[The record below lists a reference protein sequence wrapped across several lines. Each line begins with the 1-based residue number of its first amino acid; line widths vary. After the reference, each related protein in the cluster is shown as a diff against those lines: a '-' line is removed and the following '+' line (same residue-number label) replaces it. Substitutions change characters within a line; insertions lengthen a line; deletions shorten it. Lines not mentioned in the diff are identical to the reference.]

1 MVNSNNEVIILMK
14 SLIRWTATLGLVG
27 TTMLTSLLGSY
38 SKALALPEE
47 QIVKTLQS
55 VPVFAIADDQGVPL
69 IAVEKEQKFTGV
81 FISKQD
87 AQNFFERLKKENPE
101 VASKVKV
108 QAVSLAQVY
117 KMQTSQTDQNRLI
130 IDFVPKESEV
140 ESAKKLLS
148 ERGQQYQGG
157 VPLFVPK
164 AGKESNF
171 LVVNRNNQDFIPF
184 FFEKAAALQMV
195 EQYKKANPAEAATVK
210 IDVIPLESVIATLQ
224 QSNDEALTKILLYP
238 SQETIDFIRANSN
251 QNAPNQPPA
260 NQPRPNNNT
269 NNPPAPN
276 R

>member
-1 MVNSNNEVIILMK
+1 MK
-14 SLIRWTATLGLVG
+14 SLIRWTATFGLVG

-87 AQNFFERLKKENPE
+87 AQNFFEQLKKENPE

-171 LVVNRNNQDFIPF
+171 LVINRNNQDFIPF

-210 IDVIPLESVIATLQ
+210 IDVIPLENVIATLQ

-251 QNAPNQPPA
+251 QKAPNQPPA

>member
-1 MVNSNNEVIILMK
+1 MK

-87 AQNFFERLKKENPE
+87 AQNFFEQLKKENPE

-117 KMQTSQTDQNRLI
+117 KMQTSQTQQNRLI

-171 LVVNRNNQDFIPF
+171 LVISRNNQDFIPF

-269 NNPPAPN
+269 NNRPAPN

>member
-1 MVNSNNEVIILMK
+1 MK

-69 IAVEKEQKFTGV
+69 IAVGEKEQKFTGV

-108 QAVSLAQVY
+108 RPVSLADVY
-117 KMQTSQTDQNRLI
+117 RMQTSQTEQNRLI
-130 IDFVPKESEV
+130 VDFVPKESEV

-164 AGKESNF
+164 AGKEGSF
-171 LVVNRNNQDFIPF
+171 LMIRPNNQDVIPF
-184 FFEKAAALQMV
+184 FFEKATALQMV
-195 EQYKKANPAEAATVK
+195 EQYKKDNPAEAATVK
-210 IDVIPLESVIATLQ
+210 IDVVPLETVISSLQ
-224 QSNDEALTKILLYP
+224 QSNDEFFTKIILFP
-238 SQETIDFIRANSN
+238 SQEMLNFIRANIN

-269 NNPPAPN
+269 STPPAPN

>member
-1 MVNSNNEVIILMK
+1 
-14 SLIRWTATLGLVG
+14 
-27 TTMLTSLLGSY
+27 
-38 SKALALPEE
+38 
-47 QIVKTLQS
+47 
-55 VPVFAIADDQGVPL
+55 
-69 IAVEKEQKFTGV
+69 
-81 FISKQD
+81 
-87 AQNFFERLKKENPE
+87 

-148 ERGQQYQGG
+148 ERGQPYQGG

-171 LVVNRNNQDFIPF
+171 LVINRNNQDFIPF

-260 NQPRPNNNT
+260 KP
-269 NNPPAPN
+269 
-276 R
+276 

>member
-1 MVNSNNEVIILMK
+1 MK

-69 IAVEKEQKFTGV
+69 IAVGEKEQKFTGV

-171 LVVNRNNQDFIPF
+171 LVINRNNQDFIPF

-251 QNAPNQPPA
+251 QNAPNQAPA

-269 NNPPAPN
+269 NNRPAPN

>member
-1 MVNSNNEVIILMK
+1 MK

-69 IAVEKEQKFTGV
+69 IAVEKEQKFTPV
-81 FISKQD
+81 FISQQD

-108 QAVSLAQVY
+108 QPVSLAQVY
-117 KMQTSQTDQNRLI
+117 KMQASQTEQNRLI
-130 IDFVPKESEV
+130 VDFVPKESEV

-164 AGKESNF
+164 AGKEGSF
-171 LVVNRNNQDFIPF
+171 LMIRPNNQDVIPF
-184 FFEKAAALQMV
+184 FFEKATALQMV
-195 EQYKKANPAEAATVK
+195 EQYKKDNPAEAATVK
-210 IDVIPLESVIATLQ
+210 IDVVPLETVISSLQ
-224 QSNDEALTKILLYP
+224 QSNDEFFTKIILFP
-238 SQETIDFIRANSN
+238 SQEMLNFIRANIN

-269 NNPPAPN
+269 NNRPAPN

>member
-1 MVNSNNEVIILMK
+1 MK

-69 IAVEKEQKFTGV
+69 IAVEKEQKFMGV

-87 AQNFFERLKKENPE
+87 AQNFFERLKKDNPE
-101 VASKVKV
+101 VTSKVKV
-108 QAVSLAQVY
+108 QAVSLADVY
-117 KMQTSQTDQNRLI
+117 KMQASQTQQNRLI

-171 LVVNRNNQDFIPF
+171 LVISRNNQDFIPF

-195 EQYKKANPAEAATVK
+195 EQYKKANPAEATTVK

-251 QNAPNQPPA
+251 QKAPNQTPA

>member
-1 MVNSNNEVIILMK
+1 MK

-87 AQNFFERLKKENPE
+87 AQNFFEQLKKENPE

-171 LVVNRNNQDFIPF
+171 LVISRNNQDFIPF

>member
-1 MVNSNNEVIILMK
+1 MK

-87 AQNFFERLKKENPE
+87 AQNFFEQLKKENPE

-224 QSNDEALTKILLYP
+224 QSNYEALTKILLCP

-251 QNAPNQPPA
+251 KNAPQKPPSKK
-260 NQPRPNNNT
+260 QHTQHNT
-269 NNPPAPN
+269 NQTPTHQQ
-276 R
+276 

>member
-1 MVNSNNEVIILMK
+1 MK

-87 AQNFFERLKKENPE
+87 AQNFFEQLKKENPE

-171 LVVNRNNQDFIPF
+171 LVISRNNQDFIPF

-195 EQYKKANPAEAATVK
+195 EQYKKANPAEATTVK